1 MTTGIEDIY
10 ELTPLQEGMLFH
22 SLYAPESS
30 VYNVQLDFS
39 LEGSLDQMALE
50 QAWRALVERHAPL
63 RTAFVWERVA
73 KQFQVVHRQADLQMA
88 YHDWRG
94 MSPKEQECARKA
106 FLEED
111 RTRLFDLAKPPL
123 MRLAVLMLDDR
134 LHRLVWTFHH
144 IVLEGWSAAILLGEV
159 WKHYGDLRANR
170 PTELP
175 PVRPYVEYIRWLQR
189 QDRTQAETYWRE
201 TLKGFAAPTRLP
213 IDRSVEDAPADVK
226 KVEHCKLAL
235 SKEFTDT
242 LKNLGRAQR
251 VTLNTVVQGAWAMLL
266 STYAGEPDV
275 MFGAVSSGRPADLP
289 GAESTVGLFVN
300 TLPVRVA
307 VKGDEPVMPWLR
319 ALQLSQAT
327 MRQYEYSSL
336 MQIQSWS
343 DLPGGRPLFHTV
355 LGFENW
361 LGDLPSGSVSPD
373 LKIGAL
379 NVQEGSDQ
387 PLALFVVMGSALS
400 LTLMYDVERFEHKAV
415 ERMLGHLHTLLQGM
429 VAHPEGV
436 IADIQ
441 ILTADERE
449 QLLQRWNRTER
460 PYPRDAC
467 VHEVFQA
474 HAERTP
480 DAIAVEFG
488 DTQLSYGEL
497 NARAN
502 RVAHY
507 LRDLGVGPDVLVGL
521 SMERSPSLL
530 VAVLG
535 ILKAGGA
542 YVPLDSEYP
551 AERLAFMLHDTEAP
565 VVITQASLLPDL
577 PGTSARVVCLDRDWP
592 TIEGY
597 SAENPDSG
605 ARPENLAYVIYTSG
619 SSGTPKGVQVTHRG
633 INRLVCNTNYVEI
646 GSNDRYTQV
655 SVISF
660 DAATLEIWGSL
671 LNGARL
677 VGVPREVSLSPA
689 DFAAFLRQ
697 HGITVTFLTTALFN
711 QIAHETPEA
720 FQPLRY
726 VMFGGEAADPN
737 AVRAVLRQGAP
748 QHLVNLYGP
757 TEITVVGTSHTIM
770 ELDESATNVPIGYPI
785 ANTTAYVLD
794 EQRRLVPIGVPGEL
808 YLGGDGLARGYLNRP
823 ELTAA
828 HFVDNPFSNL
838 PGSKLYRTGDWVRHR
853 EDGAV
858 EFVGRKDGQVKV
870 RGFRIELSEIEAA
883 FNQLPQVRE
892 SVVLVREDE
901 PGDKRVVAY
910 VVGNEGMQ
918 EQLGD
923 LRNALRQHLPDYML
937 PSAFVVLDKI
947 PLTPNWKVDRAGL
960 PAPVS
965 TRSEKHHVAPGTEL
979 EIKLAEIWQEV
990 LRFKR
995 VGVDDNFFDLGGN
1008 SLLLTKVHGKFRPI
1022 FEGELR
1028 VVDLFRFPTIRSLIQ
1043 HLERRDVVDST
1054 AHDNILERA
1063 RKQREAMN
1071 KRQQLT
1077 RR

>member
-22 SLYAPESS
+22 TLYAPESS
-30 VYNVQLDFS
+30 VYNIQLDFS
-39 LEGSLDQMALE
+39 LEGSLNQGALE

-73 KQFQVVHRQADLQMA
+73 KQFQVVHRQTDLQIA
-88 YHDWRG
+88 RHDWRG
-94 MSPKEQECARKA
+94 MSQKEQACAREA

-123 MRLAVLMLDDR
+123 MRLAVLVLDDR

-159 WKHYGDLRANR
+159 WKHYADLCAGR
-170 PTELP
+170 PPELP

-189 QDRTQAETYWRE
+189 QDRALAETYWRE
-201 TLKGFAAPTRLP
+201 TLKGFVAPTRLP
-213 IDRSVEDAPADVK
+213 IDRSTEDAPAEVK
-226 KVEHCKLAL
+226 KVEHCNLTL

-242 LKNLGRAQR
+242 LKNLSRAQR
-251 VTLNTVVQGAWAMLL
+251 VTLNTVVQGAWALLL
-266 STYAGEPDV
+266 SVYSGEPDV
-275 MFGAVSSGRPADLP
+275 MFGAVVSGRPADLP

-336 MQIQSWS
+336 MQVRSWS

-361 LGDLPSGSVSPD
+361 LGDLPSGGVSPD

-379 NVQEGSDQ
+379 NIREGSDQ
-387 PLALFVVMGSALS
+387 PLALFVVTGNALS
-400 LTLMYDVERFEHKAV
+400 LTLMYDVERFERKAV
-415 ERMLGHLHTLLQGM
+415 ERMLGHLHALLQGM
-429 VAHPEGV
+429 VEHPEGV
-436 IADIQ
+436 VSDIQ
-441 ILTADERE
+441 VLTADERE
-449 QLLQRWNRTER
+449 QLLVRWNRTER
-460 PYPRDAC
+460 PYPREVC
-467 VHEVFQA
+467 VHEVFQG
-474 HAERTP
+474 HAERAP
-480 DAIAVEFG
+480 DATAVEFG
-488 DTQLSYGEL
+488 DTRLSYGDL
-497 NARAN
+497 NSRAN

-507 LRDLGVGPDVLVGL
+507 LRGLGVGPDVLVGL

-530 VAVLG
+530 VAMLG

-542 YVPLDSEYP
+542 YVPLDPEYP
-551 AERLAFMLHDTEAP
+551 AERLAFMLHDTGAP
-565 VVITQASLLPDL
+565 VVITQSSLLEDL
-577 PGTSARVVCLDRDWP
+577 PDTGAKIVCLDRDWP
-592 TIEGY
+592 VIESY
-597 SAENPDSG
+597 SAENLDSG
-605 ARPENLAYVIYTSG
+605 ARPDNLAYVIYTSG

-633 INRLVCNTNYVEI
+633 INRLVCNSNYVEI
-646 GSNDRYTQV
+646 GPDDRYTQV

-677 VGVPREVSLSPA
+677 VGVPREVSLSPT
-689 DFAAFLRQ
+689 DFATFLHER
-697 HGITVTFLTTALFN
+697 GITITFLTTALFN
-711 QIAHETPEA
+711 QIAHEVPQA

-726 VMFGGEAADPN
+726 VMFGGEAADPD

-757 TEITVVGTSHTIM
+757 TEITVVGTSQTIT
-770 ELDESATNVPIGYPI
+770 ELDGHATNVPIGRPI

-794 EQRRLVPIGVPGEL
+794 EQCRPVPIGVPGEL
-808 YLGGDGLARGYLNRP
+808 YLGGDGLARGYLKRP
-823 ELTAA
+823 ELTAS
-828 HFVDNPFSNL
+828 HFVGNPFSSQ
-838 PGSKLYRTGDWVRHR
+838 PGSRLYRTGDWVRHR
-853 EDGAV
+853 EDGTV

-870 RGFRIELSEIEAA
+870 RGFRIELGEIEAA
-883 FNQLPQVRE
+883 LNRLPQVRE

-910 VVGNEGMQ
+910 VVGNGRAG
-918 EQLGD
+918 EQIGD
-923 LRNALRQHLPDYML
+923 LRDALRQRLPDYML
-937 PSAFVVLDKI
+937 PSAFIALDKI
-947 PLTPNWKVDRAGL
+947 PLTPNWKVDRAAL
-960 PAPVS
+960 PMPVS
-965 TRSEKHHVAPGTEL
+965 VCSEHHHVAPGNEL
-979 EIKLAEIWQEV
+979 EMKLAEIWQEV
-990 LRFKR
+990 LRHEK

-1022 FEGELR
+1022 YEGELR
-1028 VVDLFRFPTIRSLIQ
+1028 LVDLFRFPTIRSLAR
-1043 HLERRDVVDST
+1043 HLERKVVVDPA
-1054 AHDNILERA
+1054 AHNSILERA
-1063 RKQREAMN
+1063 KKQREAMN
-1071 KRQQLT
+1071 KRQQLV
-1077 RR
+1077 RG

>member
-22 SLYAPESS
+22 TLYDPESS
-30 VYNVQLDFS
+30 AYNVQLDFG
-39 LEGSLDQMALE
+39 LEGSLDHEALE

-73 KQFQVVHRQADLQMA
+73 KQVQVVHRQVDLRIVR
-88 YHDWRG
+88 HDWRELNQV
-94 MSPKEQECARKA
+94 EQERAHQA

-111 RTRLFDLAKPPL
+111 RTRLFDLAKAPL
-123 MRLAVLMLDDR
+123 MRLAILALDNYR
-134 LHRLVWTFHH
+134 HRLVWTFHH
-144 IVLEGWSAAILLGEV
+144 IVLEGWSAAILLGEL

-170 PTELP
+170 PAALP

-189 QDRTQAETYWRE
+189 QNRTQAEAYWRE
-201 TLKGFAAPTRLP
+201 TLKGFTAPTRLP

-226 KVEHCKLAL
+226 RVDRCTLAL
-235 SKEFTDT
+235 SKAFTDS
-242 LKNLGRAQR
+242 LKSLCRSQR
-251 VTLNTVVQGAWAMLL
+251 VTLNTLVQGAWAMLL
-266 STYAGEPDV
+266 SNYSGEPDV

-300 TLPVRVA
+300 TLPVRVL
-307 VKGDEPVMPWLR
+307 VKGDEHVMPWLR

-343 DLPGGRPLFHTV
+343 DLPGGRPLFHSV

-361 LGDLPSGSVSPD
+361 LGDIPSGSICPD

-379 NVQEGSDQ
+379 NIEEGSDQ
-387 PLALFVVMGSALS
+387 PLALFVVMGSAVS
-400 LTLMYDVERFEHKAV
+400 MTLMYDVERFDRCAV
-415 ERMLGHLHTLLQGM
+415 ERMLSHLHALMQGM
-429 VAHPEGV
+429 IEHREGK
-436 IADIQ
+436 ISDIQ
-441 ILTADERE
+441 MLTADERE
-449 QLLQRWNRTER
+449 QLLHRWNQTER
-460 PYPRDAC
+460 TYPRDAC
-467 VHEVFQA
+467 VHEVFQT

-480 DAIAVEFG
+480 DAIAVEYG
-488 DTQLSYGEL
+488 DTQLTYGEL

-502 RVAHY
+502 RVARY

-521 SMERSPSLL
+521 SMERSPALL

-551 AERLAFMLHDTEAP
+551 AERLAFMLNDTEAP
-565 VVITQASLLPDL
+565 VVITQATLLPDL
-577 PGTSARVVCLDRDWP
+577 PETRARVVCLDRDWP
-592 TIEGY
+592 TIESY
-597 SAENPDSG
+597 SAENPSNG
-605 ARPENLAYVIYTSG
+605 ARPDNLAYVIYTSG

-633 INRLVCNTNYVEI
+633 INRLVCNTNYVDI
-646 GSNDRYTQV
+646 GPDDRYTQV

-677 VGVPREVSLSPA
+677 VGVLREVSLSPT

-711 QIAHETPEA
+711 QIANEVPDA
-720 FQPLRY
+720 FKSLRY

-737 AVRAVLRQGAP
+737 AVRSVLREGAP
-748 QHLVNLYGP
+748 RHLVNLYGP
-757 TEITVVGTSHTIM
+757 TEITVVGTSYTIT
-770 ELDESATNVPIGYPI
+770 ELDQCATNVPIGRPI

-794 EQRRLVPIGVPGEL
+794 EQRRPVAIGIPGEL
-808 YLGGDGLARGYLNRP
+808 YLGGDGLARGYLKRS

-828 HFVDNPFSNL
+828 HFVENPFSQM
-838 PGSKLYRTGDWVRHR
+838 PGSRLYRTGDWVRHR

-883 FNQLPQVRE
+883 LNRLPQVRE

-918 EQLGD
+918 EQLDD
-923 LRNALRQHLPDYML
+923 LRNALREYLPDYML
-937 PSAFVVLDKI
+937 PSAIVVLDKI
-947 PLTPNWKVDRAGL
+947 PLTPNWKVDRTAL
-960 PAPVS
+960 PVPVS
-965 TRSEKHHVAPGTEL
+965 MRSEKHHVAPGTEM
-979 EIKLAEIWQEV
+979 EMKLAEIWQEV
-990 LRFKR
+990 LRLEK

-1043 HLERRDVVDST
+1043 HLERKDVVDST

-1063 RKQREAMN
+1063 RKQREAKN
-1071 KRQQLT
+1071 KRQPMT